1 MGKPLDAGRRRVVA
15 AAERFAVGKAAAEAG
30 SGGHDLLSG
39 IQAVF
44 DDDQSATS
52 DPDRDRPP
60 GNCLTFGLV
69 DPNERLAISPSTV
82 DTGILTPAPAPP
94 SLAILNTLD
103 SVPVI
108 PGKTP
113 TLAGSG
119 S

>member
-1 MGKPLDAGRRRVVA
+1 
-15 AAERFAVGKAAAEAG
+15 
-30 SGGHDLLSG
+30 
-39 IQAVF
+39 
-44 DDDQSATS
+44 
-52 DPDRDRPP
+52 
-60 GNCLTFGLV
+60 
-69 DPNERLAISPSTV
+69 V